1 LKPDFLPE
9 PQATQIDRASIRKAN
24 LQALQA
30 LKGEISAPVVVSSIA
45 ETAVEETQ
53 PKEDETTTQNDQKE
67 SPLLQLE
74 DDKVIRDNED
84 AMSIEETN
92 EIPMPPPPTAF
103 IPERDQIDL
112 EFSVV
117 VKSDDQTRGV
127 KRKLDEMEIAD
138 AAEDDTVLEEE
149 EEAEN
154 ATLALKVNPDGTV
167 DQTDTI
173 RLWEPGYKERYYRQ
187 KFKADVSDDELRR
200 RIAKHY
206 VEGLMWVLHY
216 YYQGA
221 PSWQWYY
228 PFHFAPFASDFEDI
242 QSFDIKF
249 EKGEPFKPFEQLMGV
264 FPPASRQHIPVPLQ
278 HLMVDETSPI
288 IDFYPA
294 TFDIDMNGK
303 RMAWQGVALLPFIDQ
318 TRLLAAVKP
327 EYSKLDAEER
337 KRNSWGNS
345 ELFVSELHPLFATML
360 SLYGRKRKG
369 QVRFIMLMRLVLIV

>member
-1 LKPDFLPE
+1 
-9 PQATQIDRASIRKAN
+9 
-24 LQALQA
+24 
-30 LKGEISAPVVVSSIA
+30 
-45 ETAVEETQ
+45 
-53 PKEDETTTQNDQKE
+53 
-67 SPLLQLE
+67 
-74 DDKVIRDNED
+74 
-84 AMSIEETN
+84 
-92 EIPMPPPPTAF
+92 
-103 IPERDQIDL
+103 
-112 EFSVV
+112 
-117 VKSDDQTRGV
+117 
-127 KRKLDEMEIAD
+127 
-138 AAEDDTVLEEE
+138 
-149 EEAEN
+149 
-154 ATLALKVNPDGTV
+154 
-167 DQTDTI
+167 
-173 RLWEPGYKERYYRQ
+173 
-187 KFKADVSDDELRR
+187 
-200 RIAKHY
+200 
-206 VEGLMWVLHY
+206 MWVLHY

-294 TFDIDMNGK
+294 TFEIDMNGK

-369 QVRFIMLMRLVLIV
+369 QIQPIDGQESGGLAGSLRANDDPDYCPASIYDSPLKAVGEEDIDNDRSIGAFYLYPGQTIPHRSRLLPQVKLPPRILTSADFQHVQRGGRGGGRGGDSYRRGDDRRQFGTRGPEQRGYGYNYGTSGVNHHNAYPNNNGWRNGNSSRGEPDYSYGGGTGWNGNGNSPQVSNIYRGLPPRGVGRGRGFASR

>member
-1 LKPDFLPE
+1 
-9 PQATQIDRASIRKAN
+9 
-24 LQALQA
+24 
-30 LKGEISAPVVVSSIA
+30 
-45 ETAVEETQ
+45 VEEIQ
-53 PKEDETTTQNDQKE
+53 PQEDETVSQIDKKE
-67 SPLLQLE
+67 GALLQLE
-74 DDKVIRDNED
+74 DDKINRDNED
-84 AMSIEETN
+84 AMSIEGTN
-92 EIPMPPPPTAF
+92 EIPMPPPP
-103 IPERDQIDL
+103 IPASDQIDL
-112 EFSVV
+112 ELAVV
-117 VKSDDQTRGV
+117 VKPEDQTRGI
-127 KRKLDEMEIAD
+127 KRKLDEIEIAD
-138 AAEDDTVLEEE
+138 ATEDDIVLEE

-154 ATLALKVNPDGTV
+154 TTLALKVNPDGTV
-167 DQTDTI
+167 VQADTI

-187 KFKADVSDDELRR
+187 KFKADVNDNELRR
-200 RIAKHY
+200 KIAKHY
-206 VEGLMWVLHY
+206 IEGLMWVLHY

-221 PSWQWYY
+221 PSWKWYY

-278 HLMVDETSPI
+278 SLMIDETSPI

-318 TRLLAAVKP
+318 TRLLAAVEP
-327 EYSKLDAEER
+327 EYSKLDTDER

-345 ELFVSELHPLFATML
+345 ELFVSELHPLFDTMM

-369 QVRFIMLMRLVLIV
+369 QVRFIILVHLVLIF